1 MLNLLRFPR
10 RLRRRA
16 RLGLSVWGAV
26 LAVGLVAGGV
36 AAWLT
41 WLQAERAAAR
51 AERAAR
57 QMGLVAAAAR
67 EHALADFT
75 ALLAAG
81 NREIAFATLRPL
93 LPDGFAAADALGRA
107 FRILKRPDTADAF
120 LVLVTH
126 AVPAGDPVTPAAGL
140 LAPAGAE
147 RIGMVRPGDLRLTG
161 PAIDADLAAWRTAFA
176 GAAPARALATLLRVS
191 RDGVCGPWLHRTA
204 TPACPDGQ
212 RMATALDMNGN
223 AVANAGAVGADS
235 VTVAQGLAVG
245 GTATVAGALTVTR
258 SLSVT
263 GDLDATGA
271 LTAASAALTG
281 TATAGSMAVANALN
295 VGTSLTVSGTAR
307 AARVASTGTLSAA
320 GVTAANATVSGVM
333 TVGSCSGC

>member
-1 MLNLLRFPR
+1 MLTLRTAR

-41 WLQAERAAAR
+41 WLQAERAASR

-67 EHALADFT
+67 EHAQADFR

-81 NREIAFATLRPL
+81 AREIPFATLAPL
-93 LPDGFAAADALGRA
+93 LPDGFAPSDALGRA
-107 FRILKRPDTADAF
+107 FRILKRPATADAF
-120 LVLVTH
+120 TVLVTH
-126 AVPAGDPVTPAAGL
+126 TVPAGDPVTPAAGL

-161 PAIDADLAAWRTAFA
+161 PAIDADLAAWRTAFT
-176 GAAPARALATLLRVS
+176 GAAPARALATLLRVD
-191 RDGVCGPWLHRTA
+191 RNGVCGPWLHRTA
-204 TPACPDGQ
+204 TPACPDG
-212 RMATALDMNGN
+212 RTMEAPLDMNGN
-223 AVANAGAVGADS
+223 AVTNAGAVGADS

-245 GTATVAGALTVTR
+245 GTATVAGRLTVSR
-258 SLSVT
+258 SLAVT

-271 LTAASAALTG
+271 LTAASAAVTG
-281 TATAGSMAVANALN
+281 TATAGSLAVAGALN
-295 VGTSLTVSGTAR
+295 VGTLAVAGTAT
-307 AARVASTGTLSAA
+307 AARVSSTGTLAAAAVTSAA
-320 GVTAANATVSGVM
+320 ASVSGNL
-333 TVGSCSGC
+333 TVGSCAGC